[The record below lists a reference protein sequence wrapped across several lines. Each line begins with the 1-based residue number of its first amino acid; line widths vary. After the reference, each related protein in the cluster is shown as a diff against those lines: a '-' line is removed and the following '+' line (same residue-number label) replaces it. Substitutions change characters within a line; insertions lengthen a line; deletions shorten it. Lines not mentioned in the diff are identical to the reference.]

1 MYEPED
7 EAFDAWAEA
16 NPEAYAELVAGD
28 AYRMELMGVPSHTA
42 LLRRHDETVHINAY
56 SASRTVV
63 LNYPPVQIAEN
74 AYHPGVVRE
83 LPVAT
88 VADLA
93 GKYAAEVNRH
103 IAEHWVLAHSTA
115 AR

>member
-1 MYEPED
+1 MYEHED
-7 EAFDAWAEA
+7 EAFDHWADA

-56 SASRTVV
+56 PAARQVV
-63 LNYPPVQIAEN
+63 LTYPPVQIAEN
-74 AYHPGVVRE
+74 AHHPGVVRE

-93 GKYAAEVNRH
+93 GKYAGEVSRH
-103 IAEHWVLAHSTA
+103 IAEGWTLAHSTA
-115 AR
+115 AL